1 MKSTNVTKKIVAV
14 VIPCYKVQNQIIG
27 VLNSIGNEVDHII
40 VVDDCCPDN
49 SADLVEKKFLDERLI
64 LIRMEKNSGV
74 GGAVIQGYKKAIE
87 MKVDVIVKLDGD
99 GQMDPG
105 RIADL
110 IDPIVKDKADY
121 TKGNR
126 FFSIDAIHRM
136 PKSRVFGNLGLSF
149 LTKLSSGYWNVFDP
163 TNGYTAISGK
173 LLQELNLSKIDNGYF
188 FESDMLF
195 RLNLLNARVCDIS
208 IPAIY
213 ENEKSNLKIKRVL
226 LEFPMKHLRNLFK
239 RVIYTYYLRDF
250 SIASIELPLGILVGG
265 FGIFLGI
272 ISWLKSFSTGI
283 PTQTGTAVL
292 VAISI
297 LAGLQFLLAF
307 FAFDMN
313 NSEKHFISESTKS

>member
-14 VIPCYKVQNQIIG
+14 VIPCYKVQDQIIG

-208 IPAIY
+208 MPAIY
-213 ENEKSNLKIKRVL
+213 ENEKSNLQIKRVL
-226 LEFPMKHLRNLFK
+226 LEFPMKHLRNLVK
-239 RVIYTYYLRDF
+239 RLIYTYYLRDF

-265 FGIFLGI
+265 FGILLGFT
-272 ISWLKSFSTGI
+272 SWLKSFSTGI

-292 VAISI
+292 VAMSI

-307 FAFDMN
+307 LAYDT
-313 NSEKHFISESTKS
+313 NSRNK